1 MRFPRQARIF
11 RGQFDVAPYAGVLF
25 LLVLFLLLHSSLVF
39 RPGVK
44 IDLPL
49 ADELPGPDRPA
60 VVVAIDP
67 NGQLYYEN
75 QIIQEPQLK
84 ERLSNVVL
92 RSGQPMTLVLQ
103 ADGRVT
109 QSQVVRLSEMAR
121 AAGIRELWLAT
132 RPRGF
137 EPPPTP
143 AASPAAAK

>member
-67 NGQLYYEN
+67 NGLLYYEN

-103 ADGRVT
+103 ADGKVT
-109 QSQVVRLSEMAR
+109 QSQVVRLGEMAR

-143 AASPAAAK
+143 ASSPAAAR